1 MPSAIVVD
9 TMIASAW
16 RKWPMNFSRI
26 ACLWHDEDGDQPAH
40 TR

>member
-16 RKWPMNFSRI
+16 LGVRVERHGRVALSRG
-26 ACLWHDEDGDQPAH
+26 ASAA
-40 TR
+40 

>member
-16 RKWPMNFSRI
+16 LGVRVERHGRAALS
-26 ACLWHDEDGDQPAH
+26 PALSAA
-40 TR
+40 